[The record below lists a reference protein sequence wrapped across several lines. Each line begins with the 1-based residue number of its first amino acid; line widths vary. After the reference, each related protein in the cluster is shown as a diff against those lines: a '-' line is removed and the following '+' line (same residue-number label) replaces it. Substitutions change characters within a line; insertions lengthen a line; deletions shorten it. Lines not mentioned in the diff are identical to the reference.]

1 MISTVV
7 IVANE
12 GLLLPPTPPVTLC
25 HCSQAQTMNYCC
37 NAHLSSLGNIKIC
50 LEKYLLHDAV
60 LPQVSW
66 YVAEFNNTVSNL
78 AMILPA
84 LYGAIMSYR
93 RSLET
98 R

>member
-1 MISTVV
+1 MKDYCCRPLHPS
-7 IVANE
+7 
-12 GLLLPPTPPVTLC
+12 LFVT
-25 HCSQAQTMNYCC
+25 QAQTMNCC
-37 NAHLSSLGNIKIC
+37 NAHLSSLGNKKIC

>member
-1 MISTVV
+1 M
-7 IVANE
+7 
-12 GLLLPPTPPVTLC
+12 
-25 HCSQAQTMNYCC
+25 
-37 NAHLSSLGNIKIC
+37 
-50 LEKYLLHDAV
+50 LHDSV

-84 LYGAIMSYR
+84 LYGAVMSYR

>member
-25 HCSQAQTMNYCC
+25 HCSQAETMDCC
-37 NAHLSSLGNIKIC
+37 NAHLSSLGNIKMC